1 MTFFGMALIT
11 AIATM
16 VLAVLAIFTTVYA
29 IRAYRAQ
36 SSQLKD
42 QRDLNKKQTAVLKL
56 QAQEL
61 EESLAERKRER
72 EQRSRAQASRVFVRQ
87 EHGPV
92 LSTTA
97 ASAARGA
104 TGGRTKIAHLVNTS
118 EQPIYDVMIN
128 WNLGDE
134 PTGQCYLT
142 PLMPGAEDKVTVT
155 VPPKADPEQLEPV
168 AFFRDAA
175 GAHWRTTPD
184 GKLTKQ

>member
-92 LSTTA
+92 RSTTA